1 MPMTRFCFALFFL
14 ASLSCGPSTHGT
26 TGDNTTLPDDSNG
39 DDDGVILDESG
50 SLAEGDMQLGNAFSD
65 HFELEVQEGVA
76 LTIEVTSS
84 EFDPLLEVIPPGEG
98 PVVND
103 DYEGS
108 RERSRV
114 DIVAQRSGA
123 LKVRVTSYNPGA
135 TGAYRIVIARPL
147 QAGEPVPVN
156 HQALAM
162 AAPILVPGQTLAGT
176 LEAGDPAQ
184 EGRLFDVLAIDVTR
198 GRPQQLRVRG
208 TGGVTP
214 ELIIVDPEGRAI
226 RAEGGTARLAQAG
239 HHRVQVLAPRA
250 GETTVAYEVS
260 LGAAETQAEGAA
272 QPQLSRSHHQPPAS
286 GEATALTI
294 GQRLRAEIAASDL
307 TLPSGESADLYA
319 FNAQPGHTLAIEMQ
333 SSALDSYVM
342 VLGPNGEL
350 WENDDAEG
358 TLNSRLE
365 VPVPSAGQYRV
376 VATTY
381 RAGMTGA
388 YELKI
393 FEPSRQA
400 SADPRPANQAAGEPR
415 SIQGSLAQGDPTLSS
430 GEFMDAIEMS
440 FRAGERVQLDLQ
452 STEFDT
458 YLIVRAPS
466 GAQQDNDDV
475 QSGNT
480 NSALSYSVTEDGPH
494 RVIVTSYR
502 PGETGA
508 YTLRVTGGGAV
519 TPPQNPQNPQ
529 NPQPPPSNE
538 GWQRQTGSL
547 AQGDRTLQSG
557 EFVDV
562 FPMQF
567 PAGARV
573 RIEARSTEFDTYL
586 IVRPPGGGQAQQND
600 DASPPDTNAG
610 LDLVATAGGTYE
622 VAVTSYRPGETGN
635 YELLVRGAGAV
646 ATPTPTPNPNPT
658 PTPNPNPTPAPAPRD
673 ASEVTGRLAR
683 GDSTLDGGEFVD
695 RHTMSFPAGQ
705 PIQIRLESTNF
716 DPYLIVRTPSG
727 RQLDNDDLVPG
738 NLNSGIDIPSAE
750 AGAYTVM
757 VTSYR
762 AGETGRYRL
771 VTGQNLPGPTP
782 QVPGDQ
788 PTGGTGNF
796 YGIFTGI
803 SDYPGGG
810 DLPEC
815 ANDAIKLA
823 ETLRTT
829 GHMTQQNQIVLTDSQ
844 VTAAAVQQAFQQ
856 MGQRV
861 QPNDTFIFF
870 YSGHGNQRP
879 NSQDPRELDGVDETL
894 VFYDREVVDD
904 EMARW
909 FDQIRGLGVLTLDA
923 CFAGGFAK
931 DVITRPGRM
940 GLFSSEEDVLSSV
953 AGQFQAGGYLSHFLR
968 TGISGEAD
976 MAPRDG
982 ALTAGEL
989 SHYLFQQF
997 GTHVRDVRLDGAWQ
1011 HLVVDRGAVRNNM
1024 VLFRTR

>member
-1 MPMTRFCFALFFL
+1 MPIDET
-14 ASLSCGPSTHGT
+14 
-26 TGDNTTLPDDSNG
+26 
-39 DDDGVILDESG
+39 DDGVVLDETG
-50 SLAEGDMQLGNAFSD
+50 SLANGDMQLGNAFSD
-65 HFELEVQEGVA
+65 HFELDVQEGVA

-84 EFDPLLEVIPPGEG
+84 EFDPLLEVVPPGEG

-103 DYEGS
+103 DYEGD

-123 LKVRVTSYNPGA
+123 LKVRVTSYTPGA
-135 TGAYRIVIARPL
+135 TGAYRIVISRPMVGND
-147 QAGEPVPVN
+147 APVN
-156 HQALAM
+156 AQAMAM
-162 AAPILVPGQTLAGT
+162 AAPILTSGQTVSGV
-176 LEAGDPAQ
+176 LEEGDPAQ
-184 EGRLFDVLAIDVTR
+184 QGRLFDVLAIDVTR
-198 GRPQQLRVRG
+198 GRPQQLSVRG
-208 TGGVTP
+208 TLEVVV
-214 ELIIVDPEGRAI
+214 VDPEGRAV
-226 RAEGGTARLAQAG
+226 RVDGGNARLAQAG
-239 HHRVQVLAPRA
+239 HYRVQLLAPQA
-250 GETTVAYEVS
+250 GDARVEYDVS
-260 LGAAETQAEGAA
+260 LVGAAAPAEGSTA
-272 QPQLSRSHHQPPAS
+272 QPQIDRNHHQPPTEGDAQ
-286 GEATALTI
+286 ELTI
-294 GQRLRAEIAASDL
+294 GQRLRAEIAANDL

-319 FNAQPGHTLAIEMQ
+319 FNAQPGVTLAIEME
-333 SSALDSYVM
+333 SSAVDSYVM
-342 VLGPNGEL
+342 VVGPNGEL

-365 VPVPSAGQYRV
+365 VPVPSAGQYRL

-388 YELKI
+388 YDLKI
-393 FEPSRQA
+393 YEPSRRA
-400 SADPRPANQAAGEPR
+400 STDPTPAPTSTEPNVVQGE
-415 SIQGSLAQGDPTLSS
+415 LASGDQTLSS
-430 GEFMDAIEMS
+430 GEFYDASEMS
-440 FRAGERVQLDLQ
+440 FRAGQRIQLDLQ
-452 STEFDT
+452 STAFDT

-480 NSALSYSVTEDGPH
+480 NSALSYTVTEDGPH
-494 RVIVTSYR
+494 RIMVTSYR

-508 YTLRVTGGGAV
+508 YTLRVTGGGQA
-519 TPPQNPQNPQ
+519 TPANPQNPQ
-529 NPQPPPSNE
+529 NPQPQPTD
-538 GWQRQTGSL
+538 GWQRQSGSL

-567 PAGARV
+567 PTGARV
-573 RIEARSTEFDTYL
+573 RIEARSSEFDTYL
-586 IVRPPGGGQAQQND
+586 IVRPPGGGQPQQND

-610 LDLVATAGGTYE
+610 IDLVATAGGTYE
-622 VAVTSYRPGETGN
+622 VAVTSYRPGETGA
-635 YELLVRGAGAV
+635 YELLVRGAGTN
-646 ATPTPTPNPNPT
+646 ATPTPNPNPNPT
-658 PTPNPNPTPAPAPRD
+658 PTPNPNPTPTPRE
-673 ASEVTGRLAR
+673 ANEVTGRLAR
-683 GDSTLDGGEFVD
+683 GDSTLDSGEFVD
-695 RHTMSFPAGQ
+695 RHSMSFPPGQ
-705 PIQIRLESTNF
+705 PIQIRLESSNF
-716 DPYLIVRTPSG
+716 DPYLIVRTPAG
-727 RQLDNDDLVPG
+727 QQLDNDDLVPG
-738 NLNSGIDIPSAE
+738 NLNSGVDIPAAE
-750 AGAYTVM
+750 AGTYTVM

-788 PTGGTGNF
+788 PTGGSGNF

-823 ETLRTT
+823 ETLRNT

-844 VTAAAVQQAFQQ
+844 VTAQAVQQAFQQ

-870 YSGHGNQRP
+870 YSGHGSQRP

-894 VFYDREVVDD
+894 VFYDRQVVDD
-904 EMARW
+904 EMAQW
-909 FDQIRGLGVLTLDA
+909 FDGIRGLGVLTLDA

-953 AGQFQAGGYLSHFLR
+953 ASQFQAGGYLSHFLR

-1024 VLFRTR
+1024 VLFRSR

>member
-1 MPMTRFCFALFFL
+1 MAMARHALLALFL
-14 ASLSCGPSTHGT
+14 LSCGPRGGGT
-26 TGDNTTLPDDSNG
+26 TDETTPPPDSTDE
-39 DDDGVILDESG
+39 GVILDETG
-50 SLAEGDMQLGNAFSD
+50 SLSNGDIQLGNAFSD
-65 HFELEVQEGVA
+65 HFELDVEEGVA
-76 LTIEVTSS
+76 LTIEVTST
-84 EFDPLLEVIPPGEG
+84 EFDPLLEVIAPGEG

-103 DYEGS
+103 DYEGD

-123 LKVRVTSYNPGA
+123 LKVRVTSYTPGA
-135 TGAYRIVIARPL
+135 TGEYRIVIARPMVGND
-147 QAGEPVPVN
+147 APVN

-162 AAPILVPGQTLAGT
+162 AAPILSPGQTIAGA
-176 LEAGDPAQ
+176 LEQGDPSQ
-184 EGRLFDVLAIDVTR
+184 EGRRFDVLAIDVTS
-198 GRPQQLRVRG
+198 GRPQQLSVRG
-208 TGGVTP
+208 AGGAAPQLV
-214 ELIIVDPEGRAI
+214 IVDPEGRAI
-226 RAEGGTARLAQAG
+226 RAEGGNARLAHAGHYRVQILAPQAG
-239 HHRVQVLAPRA
+239 DARV
-250 GETTVAYEVS
+250 EYEVS
-260 LGAAETQAEGAA
+260 LAGAGAATAEAPA
-272 QPQLSRSHHQPPAS
+272 HPQLDRNHHQPPTT
-286 GEATALTI
+286 GDPQALTI
-294 GQRLRAEIAASDL
+294 GQRLSAEIAASDL

-319 FNAQPGHTLAIEMQ
+319 FNAQPGHTLAIEME

-342 VLGPNGEL
+342 VVGPNGEL

-365 VPVPSAGQYRV
+365 VPVPSAGTYRL

-388 YELKI
+388 YDLKI
-393 FEPSRQA
+393 YEPSRQA
-400 SADPRPANQAAGEPR
+400 SADPTPQPTSNEPNTITGE
-415 SIQGSLAQGDPTLSS
+415 LASGDQTLSS
-430 GEFMDAIEMS
+430 GEFMDATELT
-440 FRAGERVQLDLQ
+440 FRAGQRIQFDLQ
-452 STEFDT
+452 STAFDT

-480 NSALSYSVTEDGPH
+480 NSALAYTVTEDGPH

-508 YTLRVTGGGAV
+508 YTLRVTGGGQA
-519 TPPQNPQNPQ
+519 TPTPNPQNPQ
-529 NPQPPPSNE
+529 NPTPTQD
-538 GWQRQTGSL
+538 GWQRQSGSL
-547 AQGDRTLQSG
+547 AQGDNTLQSG

-600 DASPPDTNAG
+600 DAAPPDTNAG
-610 LDLVATAGGTYE
+610 LDLVASAGGTYE
-622 VAVTSYRPGETGN
+622 VAVTSYRPGETGS
-635 YELLVRGAGAV
+635 YELLVRGAGTS
-646 ATPTPTPNPNPT
+646 ATPTPNPNPNPNPT
-658 PTPNPNPTPAPAPRD
+658 PTPAPRE
-673 ASEVTGRLAR
+673 ANEVTGRLAR
-683 GDSTLDGGEFVD
+683 GDSTLDSGEFVD

-705 PIQIRLESTNF
+705 PIQIRLESSNF
-716 DPYLIVRTPSG
+716 DPYLIVRTPAG

-771 VTGQNLPGPTP
+771 ITGQNLPGPTP
-782 QVPGDQ
+782 QVAGGAPQ
-788 PTGGTGNF
+788 GGTGNF

-823 ETLRTT
+823 ETLRQT
-829 GHMTQQNQIVLTDSQ
+829 GHMTEQNQIVLTDSQ
-844 VTAAAVQQAFQQ
+844 VTAAAVQQAFQR
-856 MGQRV
+856 MGQQV

-870 YSGHGNQRP
+870 YSGHGSQRH
-879 NSQDPRELDGVDETL
+879 NSQDQRELDGIDETL

-904 EMARW
+904 EMANW

-953 AGQFQAGGYLSHFLR
+953 ASQFQAGGYLSHFLR

-989 SHYLFQQF
+989 SHYLYQQF

-1024 VLFRTR
+1024 VLFRSR